1 MLSKQSI
8 RKEHTIYL
16 NDVLMTKE
24 EIIEIS
30 KDFNEK
36 EEKHFR
42 KMLQQ
47 GGSLKIKGNK
57 FKINNDDTC
66 MVKDNCNEKVL
77 LTNMKTCTQ
86 QNYCFASGYEECI
99 FIMTR

>member
-16 NDVLMTKE
+16 NEGKMTKE

-57 FKINNDDTC
+57 FKINKYEYKQRNS
-66 MVKDNCNEKVL
+66 KGE
-77 LTNMKTCTQ
+77 
-86 QNYCFASGYEECI
+86 YEEAAKPH
-99 FIMTR
+99 RAEDWE

>member
-8 RKEHTIYL
+8 REEHTIYL
-16 NDVLMTKE
+16 NEVKMTKE

-36 EEKHFR
+36 EELHFR

-57 FKINNDDTC
+57 FRIDKYEYKQRNS
-66 MVKDNCNEKVL
+66 KGEFEEAAKPHRNEDW
-77 LTNMKTCTQ
+77 
-86 QNYCFASGYEECI
+86 E
-99 FIMTR
+99 

>member
-16 NDVLMTKE
+16 NEVLMTKE

-30 KDFNEK
+30 KDFNER
-36 EEKHFR
+36 EEQHFR

-47 GGSLKIKGNK
+47 GGSLKIKDNNFRINK
-57 FKINNDDTC
+57 
-66 MVKDNCNEKVL
+66 
-77 LTNMKTCTQ
+77 
-86 QNYCFASGYEECI
+86 YEYKQRNSKGEYDEPAKPHNPDQWK
-99 FIMTR
+99 

>member
-30 KDFNEK
+30 RDFNEK

-57 FKINNDDTC
+57 FRIDK
-66 MVKDNCNEKVL
+66 
-77 LTNMKTCTQ
+77 
-86 QNYCFASGYEECI
+86 YEYKQRNSKRE
-99 FIMTR
+99 FEEAAKPHRAEDWE

>member
-8 RKEHTIYL
+8 RKEHTILL
-16 NDVLMTKE
+16 NRVKMSKD

-30 KDFNEK
+30 KDFSET
-36 EEKHFR
+36 EELHFR

-57 FKINNDDTC
+57 FKINKYEYKQRNS
-66 MVKDNCNEKVL
+66 KGEFEEAAKPHRNEDW
-77 LTNMKTCTQ
+77 
-86 QNYCFASGYEECI
+86 E
-99 FIMTR
+99 

>member
-16 NDVLMTKE
+16 NGEPLEKDEM
-24 EIIEIS
+24 IEIS
-30 KDFNEK
+30 KEFTDK

-47 GGSLKIKGNK
+47 GGKLTVQGNEFDIQKMEYK
-57 FKINNDDTC
+57 FRNSRGEYETAAKPH
-66 MVKDNCNEKVL
+66 KDSDWE
-77 LTNMKTCTQ
+77 
-86 QNYCFASGYEECI
+86 
-99 FIMTR
+99 

>member
-16 NDVLMTKE
+16 NEVKMTKE

-36 EEKHFR
+36 EGKAF
-42 KMLQQ
+42 
-47 GGSLKIKGNK
+47 
-57 FKINNDDTC
+57 
-66 MVKDNCNEKVL
+66 
-77 LTNMKTCTQ
+77 
-86 QNYCFASGYEECI
+86 
-99 FIMTR
+99 

>member
-16 NDVLMTKE
+16 NEVLMTKE

-30 KDFNEK
+30 RDFNEK

-47 GGSLKIKGNK
+47 GGSLKIKDNNFRIIK
-57 FKINNDDTC
+57 FEYRQRNSKGEFDEPAKPHNPDQW
-66 MVKDNCNEKVL
+66 K
-77 LTNMKTCTQ
+77 
-86 QNYCFASGYEECI
+86 
-99 FIMTR
+99 

>member
-8 RKEHTIYL
+8 RKEHTILL
-16 NDVLMTKE
+16 NRVKMSKD

-30 KDFNEK
+30 KDFTET
-36 EEKHFR
+36 EELHFR

-57 FKINNDDTC
+57 FRIDKYEYKQRNS
-66 MVKDNCNEKVL
+66 KNE
-77 LTNMKTCTQ
+77 
-86 QNYCFASGYEECI
+86 FEEAAKPH
-99 FIMTR
+99 RAEDWE